1 VNGENLPKSVGLV
14 ARYDKKE
21 SLELAERLVEYLQAR
36 KIEVYLEDTLKGK
49 LSAEGKYVSLKSMK
63 TDFIIT
69 IGGDGTIL
77 RTCMKLPKPEP
88 PILAI
93 NMSIRGFLTAAE
105 PKQAFDALDKCLAG
119 KFTVEKC
126 MKLAATAESVEF
138 PDALNEVLILAS
150 EPSKLLYTHI
160 LKNKKPILTCQADGL
175 IISTQTGSTGYSLSA
190 GGSVLDPK
198 VNAFILAPICALSPF
213 KPIVFPADS
222 TLTVKI
228 DKPNKVFVIVDGHF
242 QQTISSKNPTITVMR
257 SKHETSFIRF
267 EENFYD
273 RLKSRLLFQGNWME
287 NHGRNR

>member
-21 SLELAERLVEYLQAR
+21 SLELAKRLVEYLQA
-36 KIEVYLEDTLKGK
+36 KKVKVYLEDTLKGK
-49 LSAEGKYVSLKSMK
+49 LSAQGKYVSLKSMK

-88 PILAI
+88 PILTI
-93 NMSIRGFLTAAE
+93 NMSVRGFLTAVE
-105 PKQAFDALDKCLAG
+105 PRQALDALDKCLAG
-119 KFTVEKC
+119 KFKVEKC
-126 MKLAATAESVEF
+126 MKLATTADGAEI

-150 EPSKLLYTHI
+150 EPSKLLYTNI
-160 LKNKKPILTCQADGL
+160 LKNGKPILTCQADGL
-175 IISTQTGSTGYSLSA
+175 IMSTQTGSTGYSLSA

-213 KPIVFPADS
+213 KPVVFPADS
-222 TLTVKI
+222 TLTVKV
-228 DKPNKVFVIVDGHF
+228 DKPNKVFVIIDGHF
-242 QQTISSKNPTITVMR
+242 QQTINSKIPTVTVMR

-267 EENFYD
+267 EENFYG
-273 RLKSRLLFQGNWME
+273 RLKSRLLFQGNWVE
-287 NHGRNR
+287 SHGGKR